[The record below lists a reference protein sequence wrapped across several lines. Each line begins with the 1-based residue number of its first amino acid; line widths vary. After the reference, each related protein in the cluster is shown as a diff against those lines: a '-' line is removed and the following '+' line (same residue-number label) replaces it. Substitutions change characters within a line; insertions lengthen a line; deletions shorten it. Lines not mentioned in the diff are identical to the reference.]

1 MDIALFVTHIKK
13 SVLDTLFLL
22 PSVCMSEYCG
32 FK

>member
-22 PSVCMSEYCG
+22 PSVYMTEYYG
-32 FK
+32 FE